1 MNKNKGLTAMSQR
14 ACDCGSDEDWE
25 EVGSTWLCT
34 CPGTETHEKTQM
46 PASKRAER
54 AFQAYSD
61 DKLRAKIL
69 EIYPEILKH
78 DIAFSLSFN
87 ARKNAYV
94 LDFRKGGHE
103 LTTHLEKK
111 DADECMA
118 NIKCVYLGVQV
129 GQFMRNFE
137 EEVVI

>member
-1 MNKNKGLTAMSQR
+1 MISQR
-14 ACDCGSDEDWE
+14 ECDCSSEKNWE

-34 CPGTETHEKTQM
+34 CPDNGRREKKEAPTSEMTERT
-46 PASKRAER
+46 
-54 AFQAYSD
+54 FQAYSD
-61 DKLRAKIL
+61 HQLIEKIL

-78 DIAFSLSFN
+78 DIAFSLSFD

-94 LDFRKGGHE
+94 LDFKKGRHE

-129 GQFMRNFE
+129 GQFIRYFE
-137 EEVVI
+137 EEEMA